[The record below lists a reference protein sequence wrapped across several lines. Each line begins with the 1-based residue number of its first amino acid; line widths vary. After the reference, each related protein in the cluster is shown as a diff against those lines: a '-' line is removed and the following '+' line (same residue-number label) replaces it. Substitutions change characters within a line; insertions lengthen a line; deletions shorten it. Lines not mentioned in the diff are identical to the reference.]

1 MQLIL
6 EILDPAQRQQVHTAQ
21 MCFGPAGGLIG
32 RSPEADW
39 VLEDTLRHVSNQHA
53 RISWQDGR
61 FWLTDLSRNGTF
73 DLRAGI
79 RLPQG
84 VAQPIAAD
92 ACYRLGSL
100 TLHARLQPATADYDA
115 QAGRP
120 MAAGSMIPDD
130 AFLLVDLEDAHL
142 HIDQTLTGLDVPL
155 GEQQLPPAGIDRE
168 QLQVPRLLPA
178 STLLKPPTEDF
189 WSAYA
194 AALGVSLDG
203 LDQAACE
210 QLVLDGAVVLRQS
223 QQVRNLAHAYAE
235 RVRVITRLHSDF
247 QE

>member
-6 EILDPAQRQQVHTAQ
+6 QILDPAQRLQVQIAQ

-39 VLEDTLRHVSNQHA
+39 VLLDTLRHVSNQHA

-73 DLRAGI
+73 DLRAGV

-100 TLHARLQPATADYDA
+100 TLHARLQPVTADHET

-120 MAAGSMIPDD
+120 MAAGSLIPDD
-130 AFLLVDLEDAHL
+130 AFLRVDVQDPHL
-142 HIDQTLTGLDVPL
+142 CIGQTLTDLEVQL

-178 STLLKPPTEDF
+178 SISLKPPTEDF
-189 WSAYA
+189 WQAYA
-194 AALGVSLDG
+194 ATLGVSLDG

-210 QLVLDGAVVLRQS
+210 QLVLEGAALLRQS
-223 QQVRNLAHAYAE
+223 LLARDLARGYAE
-235 RVRVITRLHSDF
+235 QLRLITPLYSDPHG
-247 QE
+247 